1 MRYPLDVISHYG
13 YKFLDRDWK
22 GRLHP
27 GVDLNSAPGNQDLG
41 TPIKCIAD
49 GVVRF
54 TGYNYKAG
62 WGGCVS
68 IFHKQYGVWSLYF
81 HVEKIRV
88 KAGQVVREGEKI
100 AEMGNCKGLYTAHLH
115 FEIRH
120 RPIGN
125 VWFYP
130 PKHWKV
136 NDVLKYYTDPIK
148 FIEAHK
154 KEKKEVEKIVN
165 LKEVDRLLEIAI
177 NNIIEARKRL
187 K

>member
-41 TPIKCIAD
+41 TPIKAIAD
-49 GVVRF
+49 GIIRF
-54 TGYNYKAG
+54 VGYNYKAG

-68 IFHKQYGVWSLYF
+68 IFHKQYKVWSLYF

-88 KAGQVVREGEKI
+88 KTGQIVKEGEKI

-120 RPIGN
+120 RAIGN

-130 PKHWKV
+130 PRHWTKQ
-136 NDVLKYYTDPIK
+136 DVLRYYTNPVA
-148 FIEAHK
+148 FIETHRK
-154 KEKKEVEKIVN
+154 KTQEVKKSNV
-165 LKEVDRLLEIAI
+165 LKEVDKLLEIAI
-177 NNIIEARKRL
+177 QNIIEARKKL